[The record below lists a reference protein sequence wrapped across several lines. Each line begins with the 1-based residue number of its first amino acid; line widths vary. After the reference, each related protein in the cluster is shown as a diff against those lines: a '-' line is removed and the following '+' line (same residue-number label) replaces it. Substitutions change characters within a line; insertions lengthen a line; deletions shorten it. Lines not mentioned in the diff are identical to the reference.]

1 MHEYAEIYL
10 MRNLVTNKV
19 YVGSSVQASKRHRGH
34 TVELIQGKHGNRY
47 LQNAWRKYGAENFT
61 FEIIERCPVVDR
73 REREQW
79 WIDQL
84 RAVEREFGY
93 NLANPVSS
101 VVPSPYMSAVT
112 KKRWEENA
120 EFAATV
126 RAGLAKGRAKTN
138 ARQDE
143 EFLAKRAAIFDK
155 ARAAMHE
162 LWDTDPL
169 KRENQSKNC
178 REQWL
183 IPEIQAV
190 RRESLDRGRV
200 KVNSYWF
207 IPGSKVRMVREENLS
222 KGLAAL
228 RECRKD
234 PEWRAN
240 CKTGSRTKELWQD
253 PEYRAKQMEHLP
265 ETQAKGI
272 QAMAEVM
279 KTPEWKAAQSARS
292 KARWQN
298 PEYRAARLAGLARA
312 NARKSKEAKARK
324 RAKARANKR

>member
-1 MHEYAEIYL
+1 MQKYAEIYL
-10 MRNLVTNKV
+10 IRNLITNKV
-19 YVGSSVQASKRHRGH
+19 YVGSSIHAPKRMRGH
-34 TVELIQGKHGNRY
+34 SRVLILGKHGNRY

-61 FEIIERCPVVDR
+61 FEIVEKCIAADR

-84 RAVEREFGY
+84 RAVEKEFGY
-93 NLANPVSS
+93 NLANPVSP
-101 VVPSPYMSAVT
+101 VVSSPYMSAMM
-112 KKRWEENA
+112 KRRWEEDTK
-120 EFAATV
+120 FAATV
-126 RAGLAKGRAKTN
+126 RAGLAQGRAKTN

-155 ARAAMHE
+155 ARVGLHKR
-162 LWDTDPL
+162 WDDP
-169 KRENQSKNC
+169 KNREAQGNNC

-183 IPEIQAV
+183 NPEIQAI
-190 RRESLDRGRV
+190 RRRGLDYGREIA
-200 KVNSYWF
+200 NSQWF

-234 PEWRAN
+234 PVWRVN
-240 CKTGSRTKELWQD
+240 CKTGSRTVELWQD
-253 PEYRAKQMEHLP
+253 PEYRAKQLEQLP
-265 ETQAKGI
+265 RAQAKGI
-272 QAMAEVM
+272 KAMAEVM
-279 KTPEWKAAQSARS
+279 ETPEWKAAQSARS

-312 NARKSKEAKARK
+312 NARKSEEAKAR
-324 RAKARANKR
+324 RCAAARANKR